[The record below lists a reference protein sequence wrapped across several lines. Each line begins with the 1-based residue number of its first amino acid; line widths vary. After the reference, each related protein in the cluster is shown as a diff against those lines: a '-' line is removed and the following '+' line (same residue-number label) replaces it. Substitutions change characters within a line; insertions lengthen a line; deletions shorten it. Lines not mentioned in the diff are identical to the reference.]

1 MSLFIQFFSGGR
13 KRTDGRND
21 SPLEFSEANV
31 QVFLARLA
39 VNVEIVREGNLLL
52 NLDVFHITKIKFVQ
66 Q

>member
-1 MSLFIQFFSGGR
+1 M
-13 KRTDGRND
+13 DGMTVLLNF
-21 SPLEFSEANV
+21 PKQMFH
-31 QVFLARLA
+31 VFLARLA